1 MKCPIT
7 GVNIP
12 RFLVCVLAGFIT
24 LFVTDFIIHNILLA
38 DTYNA
43 TKNLWRS
50 PEEMASFFPFMLVGR
65 FIVAGIIAF
74 MFARNYEGA
83 GICNG
88 LHFGLV
94 IGLLIGTLNA
104 LPYAWMPIPLILAQA
119 WFIAGLMQGIL
130 LGVIYNLIYKPC
142 TK

>member
-24 LFVTDFIIHNILLA
+24 LFVTDFIIHNILLV

-65 FIVAGIIAF
+65 FILAGIIAF
-74 MFARNYEGA
+74 MFARSYEGA

-88 LHFGLV
+88 LSLRFGYRSINRHAQRPTLCMDAHPTYLSPSLVYSGPNARHF
-94 IGLLIGTLNA
+94 
-104 LPYAWMPIPLILAQA
+104 AWCNIQPHI
-119 WFIAGLMQGIL
+119 
-130 LGVIYNLIYKPC
+130 
-142 TK
+142 